1 MNEASFIPIHAIKSP
16 YFLPKLEVK
25 RPSLHYLDDSPP
37 RLLSIQFLLADGFS
51 SAMIEPGLREAAL
64 SQNADAQSVL
74 EEVMSGTSLK
84 SNLVVTAA
92 PKRHRIRRSG
102 VALEPQVQAPQT
114 SAQSES
120 VPSVGLGVTAPPQ
133 TKLD

>member
-1 MNEASFIPIHAIKSP
+1 
-16 YFLPKLEVK
+16 
-25 RPSLHYLDDSPP
+25 
-37 RLLSIQFLLADGFS
+37 
-51 SAMIEPGLREAAL
+51 MIEPGLREAAL